1 MLFDEF
7 QGLSHLE
14 ALEIL
19 SRESEAKV
27 NRTFFLQIQTMIEFK
42 MVKDLN
48 AGVVFLRR

>member
-27 NRTFFLQIQTMIEFK
+27 VLILYLQLVWNGK
-42 MVKDLN
+42 ASALYKYK
-48 AGVVFLRR
+48 